1 MDLKLHAEYLAL
13 PTNDT
18 QLHKSKCSREGEM
31 HWCINQ
37 YMNRSAEMG
46 EDLTVADQR
55 EENGKGTDLIIA
67 DECKMNNFTCTSTRN
82 NWLRLMNREAELVEE
97 LSYNSN

>member
-1 MDLKLHAEYLAL
+1 
-13 PTNDT
+13 
-18 QLHKSKCSREGEM
+18 M
-31 HWCINQ
+31 HRCINQ
-37 YMNRSAEMG
+37 YMNRLAEMG

-55 EENGKGTDLIIA
+55 EENGKGTEQIIA